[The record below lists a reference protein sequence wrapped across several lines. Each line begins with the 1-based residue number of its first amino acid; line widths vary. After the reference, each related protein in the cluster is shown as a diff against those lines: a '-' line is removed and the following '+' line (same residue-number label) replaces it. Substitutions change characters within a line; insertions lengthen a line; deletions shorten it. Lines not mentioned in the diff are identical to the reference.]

1 MDLFNT
7 LTGMRLHWIILCFM
21 LLFMSLQAQQETQF
35 WMTSYQ
41 LNSINP
47 AVAGMGSGSQLIVH
61 SNSQWTAI
69 DDAPRTF
76 AFSYA
81 TQTGKKL
88 GVGINFVTDK
98 VFVERQT
105 QAFLDFSYPLQL
117 SPELFLQLGLK
128 AGGNFYTAATQ
139 NLRSTGQDFDPAQQ
153 SINTFKPNVGAGLY
167 VNFRN
172 FWLSLSQPRL
182 LNNNLDNSEWVQSQ
196 DRIHT
201 YAGLGATF
209 EIAPAWALKPTLFMQ
224 NVKGL
229 PAIISYQLAI
239 NFQEKI
245 DFGLSH
251 RSTGE
256 LGFMTYIPISSQIT
270 VGYAFAQPTQGNLA
284 GLQLRTHEMLVKISL
299 DSKNRVAFEKEEQ

>member
-1 MDLFNT
+1 MKKSLF
-7 LTGMRLHWIILCFM
+7 I
-21 LLFMSLQAQQETQF
+21 LLFLIFNGPLLAQQETQF
-35 WMTSYQ
+35 WLASYQ
-41 LNSINP
+41 LNNINP
-47 AVAGMGSGSQLIVH
+47 AMAGMHEGSELVIH

-81 TQTGKKL
+81 TQTNNKL

-98 VFVERQT
+98 VYVERQT
-105 QAFLDFSYPLQL
+105 QAFLDFSYPLQI
-117 SPELFLQLGLK
+117 SSEVFLQLGLK
-128 AGGNFYTAATQ
+128 AGGNFYNAAIQ

-153 SINTFKPNVGAGLY
+153 SISTFKPNVGAGLY
-167 VNFRN
+167 LNFKKYW
-172 FWLSLSQPRL
+172 FALSQPRL

-201 YAGLGATF
+201 YLGLGTSLN
-209 EIAPAWALKPTLFMQ
+209 IRDGWMLKPTILMQ
-224 NVKGL
+224 HVKGL
-229 PAIISYQLAI
+229 PTIFSYQVAV

-256 LGFMTYIPISSQIT
+256 LGFITFIPISSQIK

-284 GLQLRTHEMLVKISL
+284 GLQLRTHEILLKIRL
-299 DSKNRVAFEKEEQ
+299 DGNDRVAFEKEEQ